1 MIHELTTEEIEMAIE
16 MLKNGKELGEDDITA
31 EFYKQAYDSI
41 NRESLWNAIDQ
52 LGIPAKIT
60 RMIRAH
66 CVQNSKCMVKFNSQL
81 SNTFM
86 INTRLKQGD
95 ALSQI
100 LFNIALKEVVRINA
114 LNIGIGVKLQE
125 SKTIKLIAYVDNIV
139 LLSESE
145 SDLQE
150 MKEALIDE
158 SKQMGLTINE
168 EKTKYMILSRKNNR
182 HSNLIVREMNFELVK
197 NFKYLEV
204 ELSVL
209 RNNHKE
215 IQNRIKSANKAL
227 RHNSY
232 YEKQNDKLSRQ
243 CMVKLRT
250 NNRQVTYWKPKSKRP
265 LDRPRQRSLDT
276 VHKDLDMLGIFN
288 DKELKNVNQICRAT
302 LPNEHNMTINNN
314 KNKNKFSLRNNINKR
329 NYILSKNNQIEKN
342 ALIRRK
348 KNIYMPIANTRTFK
362 RSLTTNTNKR
372 KNIKTTNK
380 QKIKSTLITNACSQ
394 TIPSK
399 VKPRKNTSKF
409 TNKNLPI
416 NTTTSTSTPVLK
428 SISTIGSLPSIK
440 VPFNMIESH
449 LNKNIDNENKSI
461 SDSDD
466 NNDDDDSIFGSD
478 EVNYN
483 TVINDNDDEE
493 NNIKLVQEDFMLH
506 NYNKENWPTILK
518 KMKDPSIG
526 IKVLENILLSK
537 ALIQI
542 IQGNNIKLAQEDCM
556 SHSYNKENWPTILK
570 KMSDPSTG
578 IKVLEGILLRKA
590 LIQMMQGN
598 NIKNVQED
606 SMSNNYNKENWPTI
620 LKKMSDPSTGIKVL
634 EGFLLRK
641 ALIQMM
647 QGNNRTNREVLILK
661 RYSCSIDN
669 LKYKYDRLQQKIKT
683 LKNSLKSDR
692 NMRRTSVLNK
702 KAKQFDNDTEYRNVD
717 VLNQVQ
723 VNDEAKID
731 GEDEKH
737 NRPTRT
743 RRPPARLSIYHLYS
757 DSD

>member
-1 MIHELTTEEIEMAIE
+1 MDPIMNSQPIEVIDTNGFNKFKYPAIVHNGYLYHFHKKCKRHLRWRCCRRLSWKCPAVLRMTRGMSEIAHITVDHEHIHANDLDAIE
-16 MLKNGKELGEDDITA
+16 AFKNVINKH
-31 EFYKQAYDSI
+31 KQS
-41 NRESLWNAIDQ
+41 SLSSKNKCFKPKD
-52 LGIPAKIT
+52 LNKFFLT
-60 RMIRAH
+60 
-66 CVQNSKCMVKFNSQL
+66 NSKDTIFNFE
-81 SNTFM
+81 N
-86 INTRLKQGD
+86 NP
-95 ALSQI
+95 
-100 LFNIALKEVVRINA
+100 
-114 LNIGIGVKLQE
+114 LNKLEQ
-125 SKTIKLIAYVDNIV
+125 
-139 LLSESE
+139 
-145 SDLQE
+145 
-150 MKEALIDE
+150 
-158 SKQMGLTINE
+158 
-168 EKTKYMILSRKNNR
+168 KNN
-182 HSNLIVREMNFELVK
+182 K
-197 NFKYLEV
+197 N
-204 ELSVL
+204 
-209 RNNHKE
+209 
-215 IQNRIKSANKAL
+215 Q
-227 RHNSY
+227 
-232 YEKQNDKLSRQ
+232 
-243 CMVKLRT
+243 
-250 NNRQVTYWKPKSKRP
+250 
-265 LDRPRQRSLDT
+265 
-276 VHKDLDMLGIFN
+276 
-288 DKELKNVNQICRAT
+288 LKNVNQICRAT

-342 ALIRRK
+342 ALIRRRK
-348 KNIYMPIANTRTFK
+348 KNVYMPIANTRTFK

-449 LNKNIDNENKSI
+449 LNKNIDNENESI

-466 NNDDDDSIFGSD
+466 NNDDDDDDSIFGSD
-478 EVNYN
+478 GVNYN

-493 NNIKLVQEDFMLH
+493 NNIKFVQDDCMSN

-518 KMKDPSIG
+518 K
-526 IKVLENILLSK
+526 L
-537 ALIQI
+537 
-542 IQGNNIKLAQEDCM
+542 
-556 SHSYNKENWPTILK
+556 
-570 KMSDPSTG
+570 SDPSTG

-598 NIKNVQED
+598 N
-606 SMSNNYNKENWPTI
+606 
-620 LKKMSDPSTGIKVL
+620 
-634 EGFLLRK
+634 
-641 ALIQMM
+641 
-647 QGNNRTNREVLILK
+647 RTNREVLILK
-661 RYSCSIDN
+661 HYSCSIDN
-669 LKYKYDRLQQKIKT
+669 LKHKYDRLLQKVKT

-702 KAKQFDNDTEYRNVD
+702 KAKQFDNNTEYHNVD
-717 VLNQVQ
+717 SLNRVQ

-743 RRPPARLSIYHLYS
+743 RRQPARLSIYHLYS

>member
-1 MIHELTTEEIEMAIE
+1 MDPIMNSQPIEVIDTNGFNKFKYPAIVHNGYLYHFHKKCKRHLRWRCCRRLSWKCPAVLRMTRGMSEIAHITVDHEHIHANDLDAIE
-16 MLKNGKELGEDDITA
+16 AFKNVINKH
-31 EFYKQAYDSI
+31 KQS
-41 NRESLWNAIDQ
+41 SLSSKNKCFKPKD
-52 LGIPAKIT
+52 LNKFFLT
-60 RMIRAH
+60 
-66 CVQNSKCMVKFNSQL
+66 NSKDTIFNFE
-81 SNTFM
+81 N
-86 INTRLKQGD
+86 NP
-95 ALSQI
+95 
-100 LFNIALKEVVRINA
+100 
-114 LNIGIGVKLQE
+114 LNKLEQ
-125 SKTIKLIAYVDNIV
+125 
-139 LLSESE
+139 
-145 SDLQE
+145 
-150 MKEALIDE
+150 
-158 SKQMGLTINE
+158 
-168 EKTKYMILSRKNNR
+168 KNN
-182 HSNLIVREMNFELVK
+182 K
-197 NFKYLEV
+197 N
-204 ELSVL
+204 
-209 RNNHKE
+209 
-215 IQNRIKSANKAL
+215 Q
-227 RHNSY
+227 
-232 YEKQNDKLSRQ
+232 
-243 CMVKLRT
+243 
-250 NNRQVTYWKPKSKRP
+250 
-265 LDRPRQRSLDT
+265 
-276 VHKDLDMLGIFN
+276 
-288 DKELKNVNQICRAT
+288 LKNVNQICRAT

-342 ALIRRK
+342 ALIRRRK
-348 KNIYMPIANTRTFK
+348 KNVYMPIANTRTFK

-449 LNKNIDNENKSI
+449 LNKNIDNENESI

-466 NNDDDDSIFGSD
+466 NNDDDDDDSIFGSD
-478 EVNYN
+478 GVNYN

-493 NNIKLVQEDFMLH
+493 NNIKFVQDDCMSN

-518 KMKDPSIG
+518 K
-526 IKVLENILLSK
+526 L
-537 ALIQI
+537 
-542 IQGNNIKLAQEDCM
+542 
-556 SHSYNKENWPTILK
+556 
-570 KMSDPSTG
+570 SDPSTG

-598 NIKNVQED
+598 NIKFVQD
-606 SMSNNYNKENWPTI
+606 DCMSNNYNKENWPTI
-620 LKKMSDPSTGIKVL
+620 LKKLSDPSTGIKVL
-634 EGFLLRK
+634 EGILLRK

-661 RYSCSIDN
+661 HYSCSIDN
-669 LKYKYDRLQQKIKT
+669 LKHKYDRLLQKVKT

-702 KAKQFDNDTEYRNVD
+702 KAKQFDNNTEYHNVD
-717 VLNQVQ
+717 SLNRVQ

-743 RRPPARLSIYHLYS
+743 RRQPARLSIYHLYS